1 MHCRN
6 SWATDAIRAQEQNN
20 LISISN
26 GMQVLTRNF
35 NWKLHENGW
44 LAMRDV
50 SYSTRSPFK
59 MFIFERF
66 IVEDDIKER
75 IDQTKWKI
83 FFSPLIIF
91 IILFK
96 KKKTLPIVIS
106 IYNIIQNIFWSKTYI
121 RFFLLYISYSFSIS
135 YEIATLAS
143 REERKINGP
152 SNWI

>member
-66 IVEDDIKER
+66 IVEGYKGKNRSNEM
-75 IDQTKWKI
+75 KNL
-83 FFSPLIIF
+83 FFPFDHFYYPIQ
-91 IILFK
+91 

-121 RFFLLYISYSFSIS
+121 RSFLLYISYSFSIS

>member
-1 MHCRN
+1 MRYD
-6 SWATDAIRAQEQNN
+6 TIRAQEQNN

-50 SYSTRSPFK
+50 SYSTRSPYQKSSFLRDLSSK
-59 MFIFERF
+59 G
-66 IVEDDIKER
+66 IKEK
-75 IDQTKWKI
+75 IDQTSVEMKNL
-83 FFSPLIIF
+83 FFPFIIF
-91 IILFK
+91 IILFEK
-96 KKKTLPIVIS
+96 KPYQSSFLS
-106 IYNIIQNIFWSKTYI
+106 NIIQKIFFDPKYI
-121 RFFLLYISYSFSIS
+121 FVPFFFTSLTRFQFPTILRDRN
-135 YEIATLAS
+135 S